1 MNGGTIV
8 QYEVDSYILEYVEK
22 DDKYY
27 ISFLDSAKKNCRME
41 ITKDIFNAY
50 INSKKAYTKINNEV
64 SRHIEHLYLSD
75 TEIYNRSFHKE
86 KNVEDMVLENI
97 DKEIL
102 MKALGNL
109 TETQVRRIELH
120 IINEITIRDVAKLE
134 KVQKRQIE
142 KSLSLGFKKLK
153 KFFEK

>member
-1 MNGGTIV
+1 M

-134 KVQKRQIE
+134 NVQKSQIE
-142 KSLSLGFKKLK
+142 KSLS
-153 KFFEK
+153 

>member
-1 MNGGTIV
+1 M

>member
-1 MNGGTIV
+1 M

-109 TETQVRRIELH
+109 TETQFRRIELH